1 MLEIGRRSWSR
12 STRCYPPAAFA
23 VIPVLAMA
31 WWLSSPEPMVRRIPV
46 AEAETLV
53 VTIAGN
59 GPPVL
64 LLPGLFGGAY
74 TFRHLAP
81 LLASQ
86 GFETLIVEPLGL
98 GESPRPARA
107 DYSLTAQARRV
118 AAVLDSLTPGP
129 VLVVAHSLGASIA
142 FRLAYHR
149 PDLVAGIVSLEG
161 GPTEE
166 IGTPAFRRAMRW
178 APLLR
183 LVGGAA
189 LIRRTIRKELESAS
203 GDRHWITDQT
213 VKGYTQAADR
223 DLGSTLRAYRA
234 MARTRESELL
244 HPHLAALSCP
254 VLLLV
259 GTAPHDG
266 GVDPDEVTLLEQRV
280 RGFSVDSVPGAGHY
294 LQEEQPDA
302 VAAAVRRLHHLVTS
316 EPAAPRPEVRP
327 CA

>member
-1 MLEIGRRSWSR
+1 
-12 STRCYPPAAFA
+12 
-23 VIPVLAMA
+23 
-31 WWLSSPEPMVRRIPV
+31 
-46 AEAETLV
+46 
-53 VTIAGN
+53 
-59 GPPVL
+59 VL

-86 GFETLIVEPLGL
+86 GFETMIVEPLGL
-98 GESPRPARA
+98 GESTRPSGA

-118 AAVLDSLTPGP
+118 AAVLDSLAPGP
-129 VLVVAHSLGASIA
+129 VLIVAHSLGASIA
-142 FRLAYHR
+142 FRLAYRR

-183 LVGGAA
+183 LVGGAG

-203 GDRHWITDQT
+203 GDRGWITDQT
-213 VKGYTQAADR
+213 LKGYTEAADR
-223 DLGSTLRAYRA
+223 DLGGTLRAYRA
-234 MARTRESELL
+234 MAQAREPELL
-244 HPHLAALSCP
+244 RPHLAALRCP

-266 GVDPDEVTLLEQRV
+266 GVDPNEVTLLEQRV
-280 RGFSVDSVPGAGHY
+280 AGFAMDSVAGAGHY
-294 LQEEQPDA
+294 LQEEQPEA
-302 VAAAVRRLHHLVTS
+302 VAAAVQRLHRLVAG
-316 EPAAPRPEVRP
+316 EPAAPRPEGQP